1 MKNALQIVNWFK
13 LKNKADMMEN
23 ENVEELTQMKVM
35 KLLYYVQGVYL
46 VLYNKR
52 AFDEDIYAWRYGPVI
67 KSVHYEYKGKRS
79 IIPDHFTEEER
90 SDYNQIQDDSSLA
103 PVLESVKEAYGD
115 MSAMELVN
123 QTHAER
129 PWKETKR
136 DDVIKDSLIKEYFE
150 EEIIEKDD

>member
-13 LKNKADMMEN
+13 LKNKADMMQN

-52 AFDEDIYAWRYGPVI
+52 AFDEDIYAWKYGPVV
-67 KSVHYEYKGKRS
+67 KSVHNEYSGKRS
-79 IIPDHFTEEER
+79 IIPENFTEQER

-103 PVLESVKEAYGD
+103 PVLGAVNEAYGD
-115 MSAMELVN
+115 MSAIELMK
-123 QTHAER
+123 QTHSER
-129 PWKETKR
+129 PWKETEQ
-136 DDVIKDSLIKEYFE
+136 DNVIKDSLIKEYFE
-150 EEIIEKDD
+150 EEIIEKDA